1 MSESAKEISK
11 KSKSSFYYAF
21 NLLPEDKRDA
31 MNTVY
36 AFCRKTDD
44 IVDENSDSTDL
55 KYEKLRKWRIEF
67 EKSFSGH
74 SEFALLNKLGT
85 TISNFN
91 IPLDPFFE
99 LIKGMEMDLQKD
111 RYKSFDDLQLY
122 CYRVAST
129 VGLMCIEI
137 FGYKHP
143 STKQF
148 AVDLGIALQ
157 MTNILRDIGKDAK
170 NGRIYLP
177 QEDLIKFNYSEQE
190 IMSLVYNDN
199 FRDLMIYES
208 SRAKQYFNS
217 ATANLDLDDKKT
229 MFAARAMQHIY
240 YKMLENIIAADY
252 DVFNNEIKV
261 SKFEKVGIALGVWAK
276 YNLVINERCL
286 IIGGDF
292 QV

>member
-55 KYEKLRKWRIEF
+55 RYEKLRRWRIEF

-74 SEFALLNKLGT
+74 SEFTLLNKLGT
-85 TISNFN
+85 TISKFN

-111 RYKSFDDLQLY
+111 RYKSFEDLQLY

-177 QEDLIKFNYSEQE
+177 QEDLIKFNYSETE
-190 IMSLVYNDN
+190 IMSLIYNDN
-199 FRDLMIYES
+199 FKDLMIYES
-208 SRAKQYFNS
+208 SRAKQYFIS
-217 ATANLDLDDKKT
+217 ATSNLDLDDKKT

-261 SKFEKVGIALGVWAK
+261 SKFEKAGIALGVWAK
-276 YNLVINERCL
+276 YNLVY
-286 IIGGDF
+286 
-292 QV
+292 

>member
-1 MSESAKEISK
+1 MSESAQEISK

-67 EKSFSGH
+67 EKSFSGN
-74 SEFALLNKLGT
+74 SEFALLNKLGK

-177 QEDLIKFNYSEQE
+177 QEDLLKFNYSEQE
-190 IMSLVYNDN
+190 ILSLIYNNN
-199 FRDLMIYES
+199 FRDLMVYES

-252 DVFNNEIKV
+252 DVFNNDIKV

-276 YNLVINERCL
+276 YNLVY
-286 IIGGDF
+286 
-292 QV
+292 

>member
-1 MSESAKEISK
+1 MSETAKEISK

-21 NLLPEDKRDA
+21 NLLPEEKRDA

-44 IVDENSDSTDL
+44 IVDENKDSTDL

-74 SEFALLNKLGT
+74 SDFALLNKLGT
-85 TISNFN
+85 TISKFN

-148 AVDLGIALQ
+148 AIDLGIALQ

-177 QEDLIKFNYSEQE
+177 QEDLARFNYTEKE
-190 IMSLVYNDN
+190 IISLVYNNN
-199 FRDLMIYES
+199 FKDLMIYET

-217 ATANLDLDDKKT
+217 ATEHLNLDDKKT

-240 YKMLENIIAADY
+240 YKMLEKIIASDY
-252 DVFNNEIKV
+252 DVLHKEIKV
-261 SKFEKVGIALGVWAK
+261 NKIEKVGIALGVWAK
-276 YNLVINERCL
+276 YNLVY
-286 IIGGDF
+286 
-292 QV
+292 

>member
-11 KSKSSFYYAF
+11 KSGSSFYYAF

-55 KYEKLRKWRIEF
+55 KYEKLRRWRIEF

-85 TISNFN
+85 TISKFN

-111 RYKSFDDLQLY
+111 RYKSFEDLQLY

-177 QEDLIKFNYSEQE
+177 QEDLIKFNYTEKE
-190 IMSLVYNDN
+190 ILSLVYNDN
-199 FRDLMIYES
+199 FRDLMMYES

-252 DVFNNEIKV
+252 DVFNNDIKV
-261 SKFEKVGIALGVWAK
+261 SKIEKVGIAVGVWAK
-276 YNLVINERCL
+276 YNLVY
-286 IIGGDF
+286 
-292 QV
+292 

>member
-55 KYEKLRKWRIEF
+55 KYEKLRRWRIEF

-85 TISNFN
+85 TISKFN

-170 NGRIYLP
+170 TGRIYLP
-177 QEDLIKFNYSEQE
+177 QEDIIKFNYTEQE
-190 IMSLVYNDN
+190 ILSLVYNDN
-199 FRDLMIYES
+199 FRDLMMYES

-252 DVFNNEIKV
+252 DVFNNDIKV

-276 YNLVINERCL
+276 YNLVY
-286 IIGGDF
+286 
-292 QV
+292 

>member
-21 NLLPEDKRDA
+21 NLLPEEKRDA

-177 QEDLIKFNYSEQE
+177 QEDLIRFNYSEQE

-276 YNLVINERCL
+276 YNLVY
-286 IIGGDF
+286 
-292 QV
+292 

>member
-21 NLLPEDKRDA
+21 NLLPEEKRDA

-44 IVDENSDSTDL
+44 IVDENSDSTDV

-177 QEDLIKFNYSEQE
+177 QEDLIKFNYTEKE
-190 IMSLVYNDN
+190 ILSLIYNNN

-240 YKMLENIIAADY
+240 YKMLENIIAANY
-252 DVFNNEIKV
+252 DVFNNDIKV
-261 SKFEKVGIALGVWAK
+261 SKFEKAGIALGVWAK
-276 YNLVINERCL
+276 YNLVY
-286 IIGGDF
+286 
-292 QV
+292 